1 MTRYN
6 PLLAGIVLSI
16 ASQGCMSTEYLATTN
31 DLDASE
37 SILVTTKSGE
47 KHSATPRDFH
57 SDGSLMSLEG
67 GFISP
72 DSIQSV
78 EISRVD
84 YGKSALVAVGIAGGI
99 YATIRFVELVN
110 IMIQVSPPKPE
121 VRWPYF

>member
-1 MTRYN
+1 
-6 PLLAGIVLSI
+6 
-16 ASQGCMSTEYLATTN
+16 
-31 DLDASE
+31 
-37 SILVTTKSGE
+37 
-47 KHSATPRDFH
+47 
-57 SDGSLMSLEG
+57 MSLEG

-78 EISRVD
+78 EISRFD

-110 IMIQVSPPKPE
+110 TMKQVSPPKPE